1 MSETV
6 DERDRTLGVHDSN
19 KENEVWYLVVRVM
32 VATGSGNS
40 WLFDDCSIK
49 EMFEVKKMI
58 VEFNT
63 LICWIL
69 CRCFSDFY
77 IVSNSPLFFFGS
89 NLPPFAL
96 FL

>member
-49 EMFEVKKMI
+49 EMFEVKKNDSG
-58 VEFNT
+58 VQYSH
-63 LICWIL
+63 LL
-69 CRCFSDFY
+69 D
-77 IVSNSPLFFFGS
+77 PLS
-89 NLPPFAL
+89 LL
-96 FL
+96 L